1 MQDNQVDNEVQP
13 KVQVIVR
20 MMDNEI
26 INISVIDFSVNEEN
40 LVITIT
46 QNDVFVINKQA
57 VKSYRLINIEN

>member
-1 MQDNQVDNEVQP
+1 MQDNQANKEVQP

-26 INISVIDFSVNEEN
+26 INIPAINFNVNDEN

-46 QNDVFVINKQA
+46 QNDVLAINKQ
-57 VKSYRLINIEN
+57 VIKSYRLINLGD

>member
-1 MQDNQVDNEVQP
+1 MQDNQANNEVQP

-57 VKSYRLINIEN
+57 VKSYRLINLGD

>member
-1 MQDNQVDNEVQP
+1 MQDNQANNEVQP

-26 INISVIDFSVNEEN
+26 INIPAINFNVNDEN

-46 QNDVFVINKQA
+46 QNDVLAINKQ
-57 VKSYRLINIEN
+57 VIKSYRLINIEN

>member
-57 VKSYRLINIEN
+57 VKSYRLINLGD

>member
-13 KVQVIVR
+13 KHQVIVR

-40 LVITIT
+40 LVITIS
-46 QNDVFVINKQA
+46 QNDVLAINKQV
-57 VKSYRLINIEN
+57 VKSYHLINIEN

>member
-1 MQDNQVDNEVQP
+1 MQDNQANNEVQP

-40 LVITIT
+40 LVITIA
-46 QNDVFVINKQA
+46 QNDVLVINKQA
-57 VKSYRLINIEN
+57 VKSYRLINIGD